1 MVSFPRLSVFKISEI
16 TKNAFLKPSLC
27 ASIIYSFG
35 PPFYASLV
43 LLQAIFFIITG
54 KHPFEMQ
61 EVRKDLSLKI
71 SEIRK
76 LFFRKTLIKDKY
88 FDSA

>member
-1 MVSFPRLSVFKISEI
+1 
-16 TKNAFLKPSLC
+16 
-27 ASIIYSFG
+27 
-35 PPFYASLV
+35 
-43 LLQAIFFIITG
+43 
-54 KHPFEMQ
+54 MQ